1 MIRFFSMA
9 SSSLLYEFI
18 SSSSS
23 SSRRPTS
30 CTVAVNIDES
40 VEQTLIRFLRRRRR
54 LQKE

>member
-18 SSSSS
+18 SSSS